1 MHFLLLKL
9 SSFVGL
15 QPTQFLERYGDM
27 SVEEVLD
34 LWGFPDFGQTEQE
47 MNFLETNRHKTIT
60 QLFEDNLDSEPQI
73 QKTRRRRKAT
83 ADSLVVDLSE
93 NTEDSES

>member
-9 SSFVGL
+9 ASFVGL
-15 QPTQFLERYGDM
+15 QPTQFLERYGSM

-47 MNFLETNRHKTIT
+47 MEFLEANRNKTVV
-60 QLFEDNLDSEPQI
+60 QLFGDLDGEPQI
-73 QKTRRRRKAT
+73 QKARRKRKAT
-83 ADSLVVDLSE
+83 QEDNLIVDLTNEASE
-93 NTEDSES
+93 P